1 MPLPIQL
8 GELANRVRR
17 ALDTRGRLPLAL
29 DETVV
34 PVVLIADADEV
45 PYALDP
51 IHAAGFQ
58 RGTGAAAAQC
68 TIGISNQGPEGSV
81 FILEQLAIACGT
93 ANAEIEISRSGTLT
107 ADVPASSRVMA
118 DLTSQA
124 RPGAVGR
131 DVPVRLDLHT
141 ATTITTVGSICEMI
155 RTGPDRSL
163 ILPVKH
169 YLRRGEVCFVKCSA
183 VNQLLSV
190 GASGR
195 YFLKI
200 SDTGA

>member
-29 DETVV
+29 DETIV

-51 IHAAGFQ
+51 QHAAGFQ
-58 RGTGAAAAQC
+58 RGTGAVGVQV

-81 FILEQLAIACGT
+81 FILEQLTISMAAAGLV
-93 ANAEIEISRSGTLT
+93 EVSRSGTLT
-107 ADVPASSRVMA
+107 ADIPADSNLMA

-131 DVPVRLDLHT
+131 DIPVRLDLHT
-141 ATTITTVGSICEMI
+141 ATTIATVGSICEI
-155 RTGPDRSL
+155 VTAPSTSTL
-163 ILPVKH
+163 VLPVKH
-169 YLRRGEVCFVKCSA
+169 YLRKNEVCFVKCMGTA
-183 VNQLLSV
+183 QTLII

-195 YFLKI
+195 FFQKI